1 MTPAA
6 APARPRQMSLAADL
20 VRREAAEAARR
31 DVEPLRRE
39 EPQRREGAVPR
50 RQPLGCSDG
59 DRPTLEQHVSRVWEG
74 LLAAG
79 VADCPVCGAEMRR
92 AGGGGRCGGCGSALS

>member
-20 VRREAAEAARR
+20 V
-31 DVEPLRRE
+31 
-39 EPQRREGAVPR
+39 RREGAVPR

-92 AGGGGRCGGCGSALS
+92 AGDAGRCGGCGSALS

>member
-1 MTPAA
+1 VTPAA
-6 APARPRQMSLAADL
+6 APAPARQMSLAADV
-20 VRREAAEAARR
+20 VRRDTREPRR
-31 DVEPLRRE
+31 DARTS
-39 EPQRREGAVPR
+39 AR
-50 RQPLGCSDG
+50 RQPIGCSDG

-92 AGGGGRCGGCGSALS
+92 EGDAGQCGGCGTVLT

>member
-6 APARPRQMSLAADL
+6 APATTRQMSLAADV
-20 VRREAAEAARR
+20 VRREGTE
-31 DVEPLRRE
+31 
-39 EPQRREGAVPR
+39 QRREARPVAR
-50 RQPLGCSDG
+50 RQPIGCSDG
-59 DRPTLEQHVSRVWEG
+59 DRPTLEQQLSGVWEG

-92 AGGGGRCGGCGSALS
+92 SGCTGCGTVLT

>member
-6 APARPRQMSLAADL
+6 APATPRQMSLAADL
-20 VRREAAEAARR
+20 VRREAVEQLRR
-31 DVEPLRRE
+31 DMPR
-39 EPQRREGAVPR
+39 PPSPR
-50 RQPLGCSDG
+50 RQPIGCSDG

-79 VADCPVCGAEMRR
+79 VADCPMCGAAMRR
-92 AGGGGRCGGCGSALS
+92 AGDAGSCRGCGTTLT

>member
-20 VRREAAEAARR
+20 VRREAADAAVRREVGEPMRR
-31 DVEPLRRE
+31 DAAKPRSS
-39 EPQRREGAVPR
+39 R
-50 RQPLGCSDG
+50 RQPIGCSDG
-59 DRPTLEQHVSRVWEG
+59 DRPTLEQQVSRVWEG

-79 VADCPVCGAEMRR
+79 VADCPVCGSEMQRTGD
-92 AGGGGRCGGCGSALS
+92 AARCGACGSTLS

>member
-6 APARPRQMSLAADL
+6 APATARQMSLAADL
-20 VRREAAEAARR
+20 VRREAP
-31 DVEPLRRE
+31 EPLRRDAAR
-39 EPQRREGAVPR
+39 PAAPR
-50 RQPLGCSDG
+50 RQPIGCSDG